1 MPFLLDG
8 NPSQGEI
15 SEAVNYLLSNFSQNV
30 TADPSTGQITGP
42 TGVVNGYLY
51 KYMDIKYSDSFDG
64 TVNFSDS
71 PTNRAYY
78 GLRNNDSPIESTDP
92 ADYVWYKVTG
102 GFGTTKFLYY
112 LTTGGRNIQFAIATS
127 LPNPGW
133 VIDSGSPVDLDFI
146 TSASNSPANFVV
158 IRVANNSAAPTNAE
172 VLAAIGRLPI
182 AGDLCTVNYNSGLYS
197 LTFKYTTG
205 WAIFQKYITGDLIV
219 ANSITATNIA
229 AGTITATQIASGTIT
244 AGQIASNTITAG
256 QIASNTITAGQ
267 IASNTITAGQIASNT
282 ITASQIASNTITATQ
297 IAANT
302 ITAGQIA
309 SATITAGQIAAN
321 TITASQIAANTI
333 TAGQIAAG
341 TITATQLAASYIVVG
356 NAASDVNAGV
366 TTINGGQITANT
378 ITAAK
383 LNVSTLSAITA
394 NLGTVTAGELTIGS
408 SPAISGNT
416 MSGAGSHLYSDG
428 RFALGNS
435 STNMVFDGTNAYL
448 NGFNVAA
455 NGSVTT
461 ANFLSSSKVALISFT
476 VSRDAI
482 VQYGASGGLTVQ
494 AAIAT
499 TGFDSCLV
507 DCKFTLENSGG
518 SVVDTGYAGGGA
530 RVALIDTGRYFQ
542 STVSF
547 ANTKSLASGTYT
559 LYVSTNNLY
568 TADVIGN
575 LTTPTLTGYY
585 IANIYSNYHVLYI

>member
-1 MPFLLDG
+1 
-8 NPSQGEI
+8 
-15 SEAVNYLLSNFSQNV
+15 
-30 TADPSTGQITGP
+30 
-42 TGVVNGYLY
+42 
-51 KYMDIKYSDSFDG
+51 
-64 TVNFSDS
+64 
-71 PTNRAYY
+71 
-78 GLRNNDSPIESTDP
+78 
-92 ADYVWYKVTG
+92 
-102 GFGTTKFLYY
+102 
-112 LTTGGRNIQFAIATS
+112 
-127 LPNPGW
+127 
-133 VIDSGSPVDLDFI
+133 
-146 TSASNSPANFVV
+146 
-158 IRVANNSAAPTNAE
+158 
-172 VLAAIGRLPI
+172 
-182 AGDLCTVNYNSGLYS
+182 
-197 LTFKYTTG
+197 
-205 WAIFQKYITGDLIV
+205 
-219 ANSITATNIA
+219 
-229 AGTITATQIASGTIT
+229 
-244 AGQIASNTITAG
+244 
-256 QIASNTITAGQ
+256 
-267 IASNTITAGQIASNT
+267 
-282 ITASQIASNTITATQ
+282 
-297 IAANT
+297 
-302 ITAGQIA
+302 
-309 SATITAGQIAAN
+309 
-321 TITASQIAANTI
+321 
-333 TAGQIAAG
+333 
-341 TITATQLAASYIVVG
+341 LAASYIVVG

-476 VSRDAI
+476 VSRTAI

-568 TADVIGN
+568 TADAIGN

>member
-1 MPFLLDG
+1 MPFFLDG

-15 SEAVNYLLSNFSQNV
+15 SEAVNYLLSNFTQNV
-30 TADPSTGQITGP
+30 SADPATGQITGP
-42 TGVVNGYLY
+42 TGEGVGYLY
-51 KYMDIKYSDSFDG
+51 KYIDVKYSDSFDG
-64 TVNFSDS
+64 TSNFSDS
-71 PTNRAYY
+71 PTNRTYY
-78 GLRNNDSPIESTDP
+78 GLRNDDSSSESTNP
-92 ADYVWYKVTG
+92 ADYSWYKVTG

-112 LTTGGRNIQFAIATS
+112 LTTGGRQIQFAISTS
-127 LPNPGW
+127 VPNAGW
-133 VIDSGSPVDLDFI
+133 IQDSGSAIDLDI
-146 TSASNSPANFVV
+146 TTKTNAVANFVV
-158 IRVANNSAAPTNAE
+158 IRVANSSAAPSDAE
-172 VLAAIGRLPI
+172 CISAIGRTPMS
-182 AGDLCTVNYNSGLYS
+182 GDICTVNYNSGLYS

-219 ANSITATNIA
+219 ANSIVASNIA
-229 AGTITATQIASGTIT
+229 A
-244 AGQIASNTITAG
+244 NTITAG
-256 QIASNTITAGQ
+256 
-267 IASNTITAGQIASNT
+267 
-282 ITASQIASNTITATQ
+282 Q

-309 SATITAGQIAAN
+309 SATITA
-321 TITASQIAANTI
+321 TQIAANTI
-333 TAGQIAAG
+333 TAGNMN
-341 TITATQLAASYIVVG
+341 VG
-356 NAASDVNAGV
+356 
-366 TTINGGQITANT
+366 
-378 ITAAK
+378 
-383 LNVSTLSAITA
+383 TLSAISA

-435 STNMVFDGTNAYL
+435 STNMVFDGSNAYL

-476 VSRDAI
+476 VSRTAI

-494 AAIAT
+494 TAIAT

-530 RVALIDTGRYFQ
+530 RVALIDAGRYFQ

-568 TADVIGN
+568 TADSAGT